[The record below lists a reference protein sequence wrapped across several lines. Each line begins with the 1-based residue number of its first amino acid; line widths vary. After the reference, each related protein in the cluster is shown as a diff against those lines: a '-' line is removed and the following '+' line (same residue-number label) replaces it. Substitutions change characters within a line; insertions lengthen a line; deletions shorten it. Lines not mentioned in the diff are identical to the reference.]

1 MTVWRQRIVKKNS
14 DLDILINIQG
24 DDDMLLIIYCIVGFW
39 AVNKVIYE
47 GKVVIYSDGMQ
58 LFIKKIVY
66 AFFLGWALIPIA
78 IIKCLL
84 GR

>member
-1 MTVWRQRIVKKNS
+1 MA
-14 DLDILINIQG
+14 ILV
-24 DDDMLLIIYCIVGFW
+24 IIYCAAGYW

-58 LFIKKIVY
+58 LFIKKMACALV
-66 AFFLGWALIPIA
+66 LGWALIPIA

-84 GR
+84 GK